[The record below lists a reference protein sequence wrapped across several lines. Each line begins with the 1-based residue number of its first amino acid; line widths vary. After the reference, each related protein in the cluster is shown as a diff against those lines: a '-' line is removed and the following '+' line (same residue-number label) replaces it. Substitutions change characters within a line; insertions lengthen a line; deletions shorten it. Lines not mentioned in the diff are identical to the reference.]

1 MPAELDLA
9 LPQAATREP
18 PAVQP
23 FIARKGGGQRR
34 WGGGSGRG
42 GGRGGLWA
50 LDTVNAT
57 LSAFATEHRAHASTL
72 RTTGAPTLAELN
84 KQAHV
89 ATATSVTPG
98 TQLLCSPKSTRLP
111 VLARFCKRTAE
122 ACGPVDEVLRNALQ
136 PPSARD
142 RPPLVHVEL
151 GRKGAGF
158 GAVMQEK
165 ANLLLLG
172 LLAGRPVFYYSS
184 GDAFNAG
191 HTLLSA
197 TGLGGAGA
205 GVSRASERPLDGLP
219 QALGFASA
227 RECSAKLATKQRVF
241 WQCPAWR
248 TFRSTGG
255 APAQWVP
262 TLDDGD
268 ASAFINGPMRAI
280 WDRWTHRVLKPV
292 EAAEFF
298 PNRSAIAFMSPS
310 VTNAFLSDFVG
321 VFSAPDTPLG
331 RKVQLLA
338 RGAGEFNGPI
348 CLVRHLTRRT
358 SKAVLRNLLFILS
371 PTASCPEPDAA
382 ECADAQSGALLVGLH
397 LRRGDK
403 AMMRECHECVN
414 LEDPDVQP
422 TSADRIELSH
432 FEQGLASVN
441 RTVTH
446 LRTSLRREVMV
457 FVASDTVQG
466 LHMAR
471 VALGPRTPLITV
483 DGFAVHSTRTLHT
496 ATPDGIKVVTDLL
509 AMAVS
514 DVLLAV
520 GQSSFSGLASA
531 VHGGVHRVGG
541 RSVGSEIHFDEAEMM
556 ALRASFGLSRT
567 EQHHETQ

>member
-1 MPAELDLA
+1 MTLTMSADLA
-9 LPQAATREP
+9 PPQAATREP
-18 PAVQP
+18 PADQP
-23 FIARKGGGQRR
+23 LIARKGGGQRR

-42 GGRGGLWA
+42 GGRGGWRSWDDA
-50 LDTVNAT
+50 LDTINAT

-72 RTTGAPTLAELN
+72 RGAPTLAELN

-122 ACGPVDEVLRNALQ
+122 ACGPVDEVLRDALQ
-136 PPSARD
+136 PPSARG

-172 LLAGRPVFYYSS
+172 LLAGRSVFYYSS

-197 TGLGGAGA
+197 SGLGGARA
-205 GVSRASERPLDGLP
+205 GVSRVSERPLDGLP
-219 QALGFASA
+219 QGLGFATA
-227 RECSAKLATKQRVF
+227 RECSAVLATKQRVF
-241 WQCPAWR
+241 WHCPAWR

-268 ASAFINGPMRAI
+268 ASAFISGPMRAI
-280 WDRWTHRVLKPV
+280 WDRWTHRVLKPI

-321 VFSAPDTPLG
+321 VFSAPDTPFG

-338 RGAGEFNGPI
+338 RGAGEFNGPS

-371 PTASCPEPDAA
+371 PTASCPEPGAA

-403 AMMRECHECVN
+403 AMMRECRECVN
-414 LEDPDVQP
+414 LEDPDVQQ
-422 TSADRIELSH
+422 TSSDRIEMSH
-432 FEQGLASVN
+432 FEHGLAAVN

-466 LHMAR
+466 LRMAR

-496 ATPDGIKVVTDLL
+496 STPDGIKVITDLL

-531 VHGGVHRVGG
+531 IHGGVHRVGA
-541 RSVGSEIHFDEAEMM
+541 RSVGSEVHFEEAEMRV
-556 ALRASFGLSRT
+556 LRASLGLSRT
-567 EQHHETQ
+567 

>member
-1 MPAELDLA
+1 VA
-9 LPQAATREP
+9 
-18 PAVQP
+18 
-23 FIARKGGGQRR
+23 I
-34 WGGGSGRG
+34 GR
-42 GGRGGLWA
+42 
-50 LDTVNAT
+50 
-57 LSAFATEHRAHASTL
+57 
-72 RTTGAPTLAELN
+72 
-84 KQAHV
+84 
-89 ATATSVTPG
+89 
-98 TQLLCSPKSTRLP
+98 
-111 VLARFCKRTAE
+111 
-122 ACGPVDEVLRNALQ
+122 
-136 PPSARD
+136 
-142 RPPLVHVEL
+142 
-151 GRKGAGF
+151 
-158 GAVMQEK
+158 
-165 ANLLLLG
+165 LLLLRG
-172 LLAGRPVFYYSS
+172 AQIEGKYQSGATALYMASS
-184 GDAFNAG
+184 VNK
-191 HTLLSA
+191 
-197 TGLGGAGA
+197 
-205 GVSRASERPLDGLP
+205 LDVV
-219 QALGFASA
+219 
-227 RECSAKLATKQRVF
+227 RE
-241 WQCPAWR
+241 
-248 TFRSTGG
+248 
-255 APAQWVP
+255 
-262 TLDDGD
+262 
-268 ASAFINGPMRAI
+268 
-280 WDRWTHRVLKPV
+280 
-292 EAAEFF
+292 
-298 PNRSAIAFMSPS
+298 
-310 VTNAFLSDFVG
+310 
-321 VFSAPDTPLG
+321 
-331 RKVQLLA
+331 LLA

-414 LEDPDVQP
+414 LEDPEVQP

-531 VHGGVHRVGG
+531 IHGGVHRVGG
-541 RSVGSEIHFDEAEMM
+541 RSVGSEVHFDEAEMM

-567 EQHHETQ
+567 